1 MKKDYCLFWK
11 RLLFVGLVGSAAVSF
26 AQSTAGGKQFEL
38 LFENS
43 DFECGDL
50 RNWTA
55 EGDAFDVQPIQG
67 DNSALR
73 NKPAEPQ
80 GTYWIGSYDSYNGRQ
95 GKPGDVQGDSKTG
108 TLRSVD
114 FVLKKKFVNFMAGGG
129 SRPNDCSVELW
140 VDGQLFSAKT
150 GGNAETLELS
160 SVDVSSV
167 VGKTAAIVIKDAG
180 GGSWGHINADW
191 FSASDVALSD
201 AVVFSKTLR
210 IDGKYLLVPVQSD
223 ADSRRSGQILQLV
236 QDGKKLR
243 EFRVLLPEN
252 GEAADWMAF
261 YPVDEFRG
269 ETVTVK
275 SVSALPGKYAD
286 AAGQIAL
293 SDTIPDS
300 AGDYQ
305 LPYRDQF
312 HFSTRRGWNN
322 DVNGL
327 VYHDG
332 VYHLYYQY
340 NPFNIGWDNMHW
352 GHTASTDL
360 VHWTEHDIA
369 LFQNGIDDMMF
380 SGGGFM
386 DNGNTS
392 GVSKDGTVAQFA
404 AFTSTGRGEC
414 LAYSLDGGMSFT
426 ELPENPVVK
435 HRGRDPKVIWHEPT
449 HKWIMVLFDYTDE
462 IVEPLP
468 LDNIPE
474 NKLHNSVAFYSSA
487 DLRTWTFESRFI
499 HADRNAIHECPELF
513 EIAVEGQPEQ
523 TRWIYYGVENRYFIG
538 QFDGHRFVPE
548 SGPFVGE
555 DGIGRAAQLVSDAPD
570 GRIIQMAWARHG
582 FYQGLW
588 PDQRFSQGFL
598 VPKEVT
604 LRETPDGLRLF
615 FYPVKELDSL
625 RGKQLASIRNPS
637 LGEASRILKEQAGK
651 LLDVVIHCTLE
662 SGAELTLTVNGQAV
676 SASASGSLR
685 VLSDRTITEAFVNE
699 GATAQA
705 FRREE
710 KSFDDRSCGLTLS
723 GAGQITE
730 LTVYELNSIW
740 NEQ

>member
-1 MKKDYCLFWK
+1 MKKELCLFWK
-11 RLLFVGLVGSAAVSF
+11 RLLVAGLVGSAAVGF
-26 AQSTAGGKQFEL
+26 AQSSADGKPSEL

-55 EGDAFDVQPIQG
+55 DGNAFEVQPIQG

-80 GTYWIGSYDSYNGRQ
+80 GTYWIGSYDRYNGRE
-95 GKPGDVQGDSKTG
+95 GNPGSVQGDSCTG

-114 FVLKKKFVNFMAGGG
+114 FVLKKKFVNFMVGGG

-140 VDGQLFSAKT
+140 VDGRLFASET
-150 GGNAETLELS
+150 GGNAETLELH
-160 SVDVSSV
+160 SVDVSSAA
-167 VGKTAAIVIKDAG
+167 GKTAHLVIKDAG

-191 FSASDVALSD
+191 FTASDVALSG
-201 AVVFSKTLR
+201 AAVFSKSLHVDR
-210 IDGKYLLVPVQSD
+210 KYLLVPVKSNPN
-223 ADSRRSGQILQLV
+223 SRKDGQIMQLV
-236 QDGKKLR
+236 QDGKTLR
-243 EFRVLLPEN
+243 EFRVLFPEN

-261 YPVDEFRG
+261 YPVDDFAG
-269 ETVTVK
+269 QTVTIK
-275 SVSALPGKYAD
+275 SVSALPVKYAE

-293 SDTIPDS
+293 SDSIPDS
-300 AGDYQ
+300 NSDYQ

-352 GHTASTDL
+352 GHAASTDL

-369 LFQNGIDDMMF
+369 LFQNGMDDMMF

-392 GVSKDGTVAQFA
+392 GVSKDGTIAQFA

-435 HRGRDPKVIWHEPT
+435 HKGRDPKVIWHEPT
-449 HKWIMVLFDYTDE
+449 RKWIMVLFDYTDE

-468 LDNIPE
+468 MDNTPDK
-474 NKLHNSVAFYSSA
+474 KLHNSVAFYSSA
-487 DLRTWTFESRFI
+487 DLRTWTFESRFV

-513 EIAVEGQPEQ
+513 EIAVEGRPDE
-523 TRWIYYGVENRYFIG
+523 TRWVYYGVENRYFIG
-538 QFDGHRFVPE
+538 QFDGRQFVPE
-548 SGPFVGE
+548 AGPFVGE

-582 FYQGLW
+582 FYQSLW

-604 LRETPDGLRLF
+604 LRQTPDGLRLF
-615 FYPVKELDSL
+615 FYPVKELNSL
-625 RGKQLASIRNPS
+625 RGKQLVSARNPS
-637 LGEASRILKEQAGK
+637 LEEAARLLEGQSGR
-651 LLDVVIHCTLE
+651 LLDVTL
-662 SGAELTLTVNGQAV
+662 SYTLKPGAELTMTVNGQAV
-676 SASASGSLR
+676 SASESGSLR
-685 VLSDRTITEAFVNE
+685 ILSDRTITEAFKNE

-710 KSFDDRSCGLTLS
+710 KSFQDMSCGLTLT
-723 GAGQITE
+723 GAGQITD
-730 LTVYELNSIW
+730 LTVYEMQPIW
-740 NEQ
+740 GK